1 MAIMPKIRI
10 SGPLAPYV
18 GGAWSYLLAQGY
30 TPLVSQCKLRLASQ
44 LSRWLVDAG
53 VRLSAL
59 TREHVEAFFGERRQA
74 GYRSNVTPRSLSSIL
89 RYLEEKGVVSL
100 LEAVV
105 QRSAVDDLLD
115 EYEQFLV
122 KERGLQASTV
132 RSYYRSYAKKF
143 LSHRFDS
150 NSLELSCLSANDIT
164 GFILQESETSS
175 VAPQNFWSPWCVH
188 YFASC
193 TFAAISKAIWWVLY
207 LQSRVGGKRVY
218 PNSFRLRGFSS
229 F

>member
-1 MAIMPKIRI
+1 M
-10 SGPLAPYV
+10 
-18 GGAWSYLLAQGY
+18 
-30 TPLVSQCKLRLASQ
+30 
-44 LSRWLVDAG
+44 
-53 VRLSAL
+53 RLSAL

-150 NSLELSCLSANDIT
+150 NSLELSCLSANDHHRFHPA
-164 GFILQESETSS
+164 G
-175 VAPQNFWSPWCVH
+175 V
-188 YFASC
+188 
-193 TFAAISKAIWWVLY
+193 
-207 LQSRVGGKRVY
+207 
-218 PNSFRLRGFSS
+218 
-229 F
+229 

>member
-175 VAPQNFWSPWCVH
+175 VNVVLTVVGFGQMNFKNGKYAFKKKPVNENPEEVTVTS
-188 YFASC
+188 
-193 TFAAISKAIWWVLY
+193 T
-207 LQSRVGGKRVY
+207 GGGSDTLTVR
-218 PNSFRLRGFSS
+218 NR
-229 F
+229 